1 MTNATKSGAD
11 DRRHRLGISRFRR
24 RCRRAVGG
32 RTRQP
37 VTGTAALRPEGIRVS
52 MELNENF
59 MLREAPMIDLEDIQ
73 SLTDFQRDA
82 KSHIQRLKRTG
93 KPQVLTVNGRAEL
106 VIQDA
111 KSYQKLL
118 DLIERAE
125 AIAAVRDGLE
135 SIKRG
140 EGEPAEQV
148 LERIRMKHKIPA
160 AS

>member
-1 MTNATKSGAD
+1 
-11 DRRHRLGISRFRR
+11 
-24 RCRRAVGG
+24 
-32 RTRQP
+32 
-37 VTGTAALRPEGIRVS
+37 
-52 MELNENF
+52 
-59 MLREAPMIDLEDIQ
+59 MIDLEDIQ

-125 AIAAVRDGLE
+125 AIAGVFDGLE

-140 EGEPAEQV
+140 KGEPIGQV
-148 LERIRMKHKIPA
+148 LERIRKKHKIPA

>member
-1 MTNATKSGAD
+1 MKPIPIKA
-11 DRRHRLGISRFRR
+11 R
-24 RCRRAVGG
+24 V
-32 RTRQP
+32 P
-37 VTGTAALRPEGIRVS
+37 PLRSEENRDSVK
-52 MELNENF
+52 LNDNF
-59 MLREAPMIDLEDIQ
+59 MFDEAPMIDLEDIQ

-82 KSHIQRLKRTG
+82 KSHIRKLKRTG
-93 KPQVLTVNGRAEL
+93 KPQVLTVNGRAEV

-125 AIAAVRDGLE
+125 AIAMLRDGLE
-135 SIKRG
+135 SINRG
-140 EGEPAEQV
+140 EGEPAHEV